1 MSESS
6 KASDAPGSGATRR
19 IVESLA
25 PWFHNLH
32 LPDGTHTAPDH
43 FLGDYPAYKWGEL
56 NRVLPADLNG
66 WSVLDIGCN
75 AGFYSFELARRGAWV
90 TALDSNPHYLR
101 QARWAAKL
109 FGLSDR
115 TEFRCQQLYSL
126 AAEEQTYD
134 LVLFL
139 GVLYHLRYPLLGLD
153 IAARKARRLLGLMG
167 LLLPGME
174 VFTDTDGR
182 AFDDREVMR
191 HPAWPKMAFIE
202 GRFANDPTVWWIPN
216 YACVQAML
224 RSCGLQIVANPGV
237 ELYVCAPLR
246 EADEIRAGNEE
257 YPVVTAGM
265 SVTGE
270 APAHGDASTGND
282 G

>member
-6 KASDAPGSGATRR
+6 ENNLSGCRTTRLM
-19 IVESLA
+19 VESLA

-43 FLGDYPAYKWGEL
+43 FLGDYPAYKWDEL
-56 NRVLPADLNG
+56 NGVLPADLTD

-75 AGFYSFELARRGAWV
+75 AGFYSFELARRGANV
-90 TALDSNPHYLR
+90 TAIDSNLHYLR

-109 FGLSDR
+109 FGLSER
-115 TEFRCQQLYSL
+115 IEFRCQQLYTL

-134 LVLFL
+134 LVLCL

-153 IAARKARRLLGLMG
+153 IVARKARRLLGLLG
-167 LLLPGME
+167 LLLPGTE
-174 VFTDTDGR
+174 VFSDTDGR

-216 YACVQAML
+216 YACLEAML
-224 RSCGLQIVANPGV
+224 RSCGLQIVANPGE
-237 ELYVCAPLR
+237 ELYLCAPAQ
-246 EADEIRAGNEE
+246 EAGKIRADNEE
-257 YPVVTAGM
+257 YSAVASSVPTNGGVLSGGDPV
-265 SVTGE
+265 
-270 APAHGDASTGND
+270 GDES
-282 G
+282 